1 MTQLHVALRVL
12 RYILSRFLL
21 TIRTRRKQQAAPH
34 ISSPDKI
41 FFQARRSAHLTARKK
56 KSWETAVG
64 RRRPGVL
71 SRGHGKGGKKAVL
84 ISKSKGF
91 PIWDKNTSSKKFRSD
106 SSHIFHFIISK
117 NKSRPFLCCSFGDFD
132 ETPAG
137 APRETAQDEATLGT
151 LTLCH
156 LGAGEGGGEE
166 GRNLHQETI
175 TGSHKESKEEAP
187 TKRH

>member
-1 MTQLHVALRVL
+1 MG
-12 RYILSRFLL
+12 
-21 TIRTRRKQQAAPH
+21 K
-34 ISSPDKI
+34 
-41 FFQARRSAHLTARKK
+41 
-56 KSWETAVG
+56 
-64 RRRPGVL
+64 RRPGVL
-71 SRGHGKGGKKAVL
+71 SRGHGEGGKKRCSLA
-84 ISKSKGF
+84 KARDF
-91 PIWDKNTSSKKFRSD
+91 PHETKTHPAIKFRSD
-106 SSHIFHFIISK
+106 SSHIFHFSISK
-117 NKSRPFLCCSFGDFD
+117 NKSRPFLCCIFGDFD

-137 APRETAQDEATLGT
+137 APRETAQDETTLGT